1 MKKRVLLSAM
11 LAGVLVLSGCESKN
25 APVTPDAGAE
35 TPDTTNDVAIKIV
48 TDNGN
53 TVVDTTLD
61 PTRGG
66 TVVISR
72 SGDNASGKNHVASVV
87 RAELK
92 KCAEIDTSLVNTPG
106 IACSPKKGV
115 TYIFGTDYGRLGP
128 VDSDPDTVDGGVLLK
143 YALTEFGGEKFPTPV
158 EGNASEN
165 RIQEVFIPTNYIR
178 LNDAAIAANLS
189 VDEKYELIKEE
200 LEDVCNMKCQSGQN
214 DNNPFFGVNSHIN
227 GVPGGMSSDGDDS
240 DVTTGKF
247 IATYVMHF
255 TRGVGE
261 KKLLADYKKND
272 WTNLEY
278 LTVSFELD
286 VTKAAD
292 FNDSGTM
299 RNMLRYTTRPGTP
312 VVFGAKKHDSV
323 GGGLVVVT
331 ENINI
336 NQVANLTNVA
346 NSDDT
351 WTINMAKYFNKLIA
365 KGEAVG
371 VANYAKEI
379 LVENAT
385 NPWPVKIYGTLHRVT
400 ESGGVYTNTDLG
412 ETGKKRSYVRNPSNF
427 DPALFGLTAVGPH
440 KDVYSADKA
449 DNQAIKFNIVY
460 PLGVYNKPE

>member
-1 MKKRVLLSAM
+1 M
-11 LAGVLVLSGCESKN
+11 LAGVLVLSGCESKD
-25 APVTPDAGAE
+25 APVTPNPGTQNPTADDSGKVSIKTGNGAS
-35 TPDTTNDVAIKIV
+35 V
-48 TDNGN
+48 T
-53 TVVDTTLD
+53 VD
-61 PTRGG
+61 PTKGG
-66 TVVISR
+66 TVVINR
-72 SGDNASGKNHVASVV
+72 DNGKNNVASVV

-92 KCAEIDTSLVNTPG
+92 KCAEIDGSLVNTPG
-106 IACSPKKGV
+106 IACSPKEGV

-128 VDSDPDTVDGGVLLK
+128 VDNLPNTVDGGVLLK
-143 YALTEFGGEKFPTPV
+143 YAFTEFDGKKFPTPV

-189 VDEKYELIKEE
+189 VNEKYELIKKE
-200 LEDVCNMKCQSGQN
+200 LEDVCNMKCQSGEN
-214 DNNPFFGVNSHIN
+214 ANNPFFGVNTHKS
-227 GVPGGMSSDGDDS
+227 GVPGGESSDGDGS

-255 TRGVGE
+255 TRGTGE
-261 KKLLADYKKND
+261 KTLLAQYAAGNYS
-272 WTNLEY
+272 NLEY

-286 VTKAAD
+286 VTKAAQFD
-292 FNDSGTM
+292 DNGTM
-299 RNMLRYTTRPGTP
+299 RDMLRYTSREGTP

-346 NSDDT
+346 DSDDT

-371 VANYAKEI
+371 VADYAKAI

-400 ESGGVYTNTDLG
+400 ESGGAYTNTDP
-412 ETGKKRSYVRNPSNF
+412 TKRSYVRNPSNF
-427 DPALFGLTAVGPH
+427 DPHLFGLTAVGPH
-440 KDVYSADKA
+440 KDVYSEKA
-449 DNQAIKFNIVY
+449 GNQAIKFNIVY
-460 PLGVYNKPE
+460 PGGVYNKLD